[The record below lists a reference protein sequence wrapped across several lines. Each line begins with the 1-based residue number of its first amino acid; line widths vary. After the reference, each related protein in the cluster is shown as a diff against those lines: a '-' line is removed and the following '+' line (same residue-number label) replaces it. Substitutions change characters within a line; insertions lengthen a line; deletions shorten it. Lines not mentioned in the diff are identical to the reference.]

1 MKTKFLLVT
10 VSEDNQDYD
19 CDYGH
24 TFEPLQG
31 KTPVIKKIQS
41 GEISSLDDY
50 YQETGTR
57 FLAKMMPKPW
67 KHMKISA
74 GSQGNA
80 FVVVMTAADKFDEDL
95 GYDVSRTEEKIFVS
109 PMSNLHDEFMQ
120 RQQQAEQ
127 RIKGTLQNLSEL
139 RKQKHMLEHDIRKL
153 RSRVENF
160 TTDDETAL
168 KADFIELVDGAGA
181 QQGGDEASLKFY
193 RDQNI
198 YPSLVADFNEMSG
211 VEDLEGDG
219 HLADLPENVKAILKK
234 KYVMYE
240 KWKDLYG
247 SEVRRKLQDI
257 QSQLK
262 SIERSIDETKEW
274 LEPYV
279 KDIIRIHDK
288 DSSDLAAE
296 YNKYYT
302 FEGYSSME
310 RSLEFICHK
319 GLKKDPDTG
328 DLIVEEE
335 NPTHYRVVYIHGV
348 QVNLADPS
356 QPTSPGNGPATGVV
370 MWHPMVVC
378 KHVFDN
384 IFQEK
389 IDWNKEQYLSLLDDY
404 QGNIDSRKGDE
415 IKQARKDK
423 FGSVRDFRS
432 KLDEELDQNLPLE
445 FSSVFRRVE
454 DGIDHP
460 EKIEMNFNKEV
471 FDKMCELLEL
481 DWEEE
486 ESDENVL
493 SSARKKINEFVGV
506 AQSNPFYLDSGQQTG
521 AKKDLE
527 TEFKFSYYIS
537 YKKGKGYYTMN

>member
-1 MKTKFLLVT
+1 MKTKVLLVT

-95 GYDVSRTEEKIFVS
+95 GYDVARTEEKIFVS

-198 YPSLVADFNEMSG
+198 YPSIVADFNEMSG

-219 HLADLPENVKAILKK
+219 HLADLPENIKAILKK

-328 DLIVEEE
+328 DLIVEEDD
-335 NPTHYRVVYIHGV
+335 PTHYRVVYIQGV

-370 MWHPMVVC
+370 MWHPMIVC

-486 ESDENVL
+486 EIEENAL

-506 AQSNPFYLDSGQQTG
+506 AQSNPFYLDSGQQAG